1 MGKIRG
7 TPFVHTYTLKIY
19 FALIT
24 TLAAGPLA
32 PATDRMSAG

>member
-1 MGKIRG
+1 MDKGRG
-7 TPFVHTYTLKIY
+7 QPFVHTHKLYSKLV
-19 FALIT
+19 L